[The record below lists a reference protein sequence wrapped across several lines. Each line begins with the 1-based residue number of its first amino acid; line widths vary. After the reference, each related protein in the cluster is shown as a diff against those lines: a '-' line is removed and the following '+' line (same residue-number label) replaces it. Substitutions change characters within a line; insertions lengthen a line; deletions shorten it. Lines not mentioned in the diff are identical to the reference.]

1 MNRTGIAGVMSAS
14 TALALFTV
22 SPASAHLTE
31 HGTAHATIYGPAV
44 TQQAAFGALLV
55 AQLDALQAKATALH
69 AKAAAVPN
77 STVLAGRQR
86 HLALSKLRFATA
98 LSAGLARIT
107 GLTPTQAAQVQAI
120 RAQLNAAA
128 AELKA
133 LLANRPTAA
142 AVARTDRVVK
152 VVTASRAVSAADPSV
167 FAGLCDHRGG
177 TGFGAARFGA
187 DNHADGWRGASGRRH
202 HR

>member
-1 MNRTGIAGVMSAS
+1 MSAS
-14 TALALFTV
+14 TALALVTV

-31 HGTAHATIYGPAV
+31 HGTPHATIYGPSV
-44 TQQAAFGALLV
+44 TQQAAFGALLG

-98 LSAGLARIT
+98 LSAGLAQIT

-120 RAQLNAAA
+120 RAQLDAAA

-133 LLANRPTAA
+133 LLANRPTGAA
-142 AVARTDRVVK
+142 ATRTDRVVK
-152 VVTASRAVSAADPSV
+152 VVTVARTVSAADPSL

-187 DNHADGWRGASGRRH
+187 GFGADNHADGWRGGSGRH